1 MHGIISDSFIQA
13 GEHESTTLDD
23 IKEKEPEFFA
33 RVTRILK
40 RAESDFG
47 L

>member
-1 MHGIISDSFIQA
+1 MHDIISNSFMQA

-33 RVTRILK
+33 RVTLILK
-40 RAESDFG
+40 KAESDFG